1 MASTDASCMLYLVS
15 AQLHPTQVIPLD
27 IHFHT
32 IWHSRGMPSVYRR
45 WEDAQS
51 ISLLGCLQKPI
62 NCDKT
67 ECYLGAGPCTAE
79 IVTRSQNAYV
89 ISCIHCQIE
98 HLPRLAG
105 YSFLAPASALDPLD
119 AQHVLVRAFLGR
131 FAVHADASLCEK
143 LRPSSIV
150 VLCSER
156 SRNA

>member
-1 MASTDASCMLYLVS
+1 MLAACCTLFPLSC
-15 AQLHPTQVIPLD
+15 IPLR
-27 IHFHT
+27 
-32 IWHSRGMPSVYRR
+32 S
-45 WEDAQS
+45 
-51 ISLLGCLQKPI
+51 SLLIYISTPSGTPGGCHLCIGVGKMPKAYR
-62 NCDKT
+62 C
-67 ECYLGAGPCTAE
+67 LGACRSQLIAIRQNATWVPACLGPCTAE